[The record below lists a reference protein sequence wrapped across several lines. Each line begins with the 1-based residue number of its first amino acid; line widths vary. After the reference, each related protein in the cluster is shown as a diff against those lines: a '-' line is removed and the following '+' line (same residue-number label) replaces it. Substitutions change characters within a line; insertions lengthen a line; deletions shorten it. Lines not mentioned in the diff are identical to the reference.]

1 MPYEFLEEELPQQ
14 EGTLGLIG
22 RTGGRLLAR
31 AGETLAGTPG
41 ELANLPATL
50 SNLLVHKVMGQLPQ
64 PLPQKL
70 GEGVP
75 QGPLTGT
82 TAEKFLSAFE
92 EEPTGA
98 FGLPTTQEVRERVTK
113 PLTGE
118 YLEPRNEAEKIGD
131 EAIADLTSL
140 LMPAAFGKK
149 VVTFSRA
156 LGAVG
161 TGNIAKWLTKKIGG
175 GEVAQTGAKL
185 GTMILTS
192 AVNPGGLQRYMKNL
206 YASSRDIAPDNV
218 FVKSNILKPTVEK
231 LGKIKQYGLTTPTKT
246 LLNETYKELSE
257 KVKKQSISIKDLV
270 ESKYDLNELVSQ
282 RGITETA
289 KHHYNE
295 LKKDIL
301 DVLKKESI
309 KNPSLEK
316 IVTPLFKADEIY
328 KAINQSSK
336 LKSFLNKH
344 ISLEKLYS
352 PATAV
357 LLGLHPKGSM
367 GGIGAGLGIRES
379 VNFIEPILR
388 SGEVRKY
395 YLGALTAATKNNAAA
410 AINNVKR
417 LDKELAKKSEQPKS
431 QEKWELI

>member
-1 MPYEFLEEELPQQ
+1 
-14 EGTLGLIG
+14 
-22 RTGGRLLAR
+22 
-31 AGETLAGTPG
+31 
-41 ELANLPATL
+41 
-50 SNLLVHKVMGQLPQ
+50 
-64 PLPQKL
+64 
-70 GEGVP
+70 
-75 QGPLTGT
+75 
-82 TAEKFLSAFE
+82 
-92 EEPTGA
+92 
-98 FGLPTTQEVRERVTK
+98 
-113 PLTGE
+113 
-118 YLEPRNEAEKIGD
+118 
-131 EAIADLTSL
+131 
-140 LMPAAFGKK
+140 
-149 VVTFSRA
+149 
-156 LGAVG
+156 
-161 TGNIAKWLTKKIGG
+161 
-175 GEVAQTGAKL
+175 
-185 GTMILTS
+185 
-192 AVNPGGLQRYMKNL
+192 
-206 YASSRDIAPDNV
+206 
-218 FVKSNILKPTVEK
+218 
-231 LGKIKQYGLTTPTKT
+231 
-246 LLNETYKELSE
+246 
-257 KVKKQSISIKDLV
+257 
-270 ESKYDLNELVSQ
+270 LNELVSQ